1 MSAIDDALEANEE
14 FSAGFH
20 GGGLARRPKKRL
32 AVVACMDARIDL
44 FAALGLK
51 KGDACVIRNAG
62 GVVSDDAIRSL
73 VIACRL
79 LGVEEVMVVNHTD
92 CGMLTF
98 TDEEL
103 RGRLIK
109 DTGAEADAPRA
120 FHAFSDLE
128 ENVREQM
135 RKIGE
140 HPWIPASV
148 NVRGFVYDVGT
159 GKLADVVV

>member
-1 MSAIDDALEANEE
+1 MSAIDEVLEANEE
-14 FSAGFH
+14 FSADFRD
-20 GGGLARRPKKRL
+20 GGLARRPGKKL
-32 AVVACMDARIDL
+32 AVITCMDARLDV
-44 FAALGLK
+44 FSVMGLE

-62 GVVSDDAIRSL
+62 GIVSDDAIRSL
-73 VIACRL
+73 VIACEL

-120 FHAFSDLE
+120 FHAFSGLE
-128 ENVREQM
+128 ENVREQV
-135 RKIGE
+135 RKIKK
-140 HPWIPASV
+140 HPWIPAPV
-148 NVRGFVYDVGT
+148 TARGFVYDVGT
-159 GKLADVVV
+159 GKLTEVDG